1 MTETQIEAL
10 KKWIDAMTYSKAP
23 GTFGDF
29 LDVEEVKQ
37 YLPDAINKILKEVK

>member
-1 MTETQIEAL
+1 MSETQIEAL
-10 KKWIDAMTYSKAP
+10 KKWLGSMTYSKAP

-29 LDVEEVKQ
+29 LDAEEMKQ